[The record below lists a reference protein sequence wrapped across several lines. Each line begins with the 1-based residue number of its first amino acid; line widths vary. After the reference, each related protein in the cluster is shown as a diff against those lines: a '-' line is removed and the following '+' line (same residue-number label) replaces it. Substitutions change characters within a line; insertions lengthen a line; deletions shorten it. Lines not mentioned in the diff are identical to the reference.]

1 MDLTNS
7 VQSSL
12 KGHSLWVTLYIFG
25 FVSNKRQNGR
35 TELVQ
40 IFYPRTIL
48 ICLPQFGN
56 SLLKTDKSANMFIIF
71 GKQCCPF
78 RNIKGIVSVI
88 SSDLHSKKT
97 IPDLQ
102 HNPLNLN
109 LIKNVEDISRGVYF
123 CEFQRCFL

>member
-25 FVSNKRQNGR
+25 FVSNKRRNGR

-40 IFYPRTIL
+40 IVQSSLKGHSLWVALYIFGFVSNKRQNGRTEQVQMFDPRTIL
-48 ICLPQFGN
+48 KCLPQFVN

-71 GKQCCPF
+71 KKQCCPF
-78 RNIKGIVSVI
+78 RNSKGAVKR
-88 SSDLHSKKT
+88 DFK
-97 IPDLQ
+97 
-102 HNPLNLN
+102 
-109 LIKNVEDISRGVYF
+109 
-123 CEFQRCFL
+123 